1 VDEAKRKRWVLAI
14 LSIFSFG
21 SILAVLV
28 NEYYMYFVAYVWF
41 GFIYGM
47 CLQYGRFCFSSAFRD
62 LFAVGVPRMVVGIMI
77 ATILF
82 SLVSTFVTASGMS
95 GFHPAPFGFHSI
107 IAGLIF
113 GVGMVLAGGCA
124 SGSLYKIG
132 EGNGTSLLVVISLA
146 TTLAIF
152 VDIGGIANAFVPD
165 SWAESAMS
173 KKLPASVTV
182 SDGWIDQFLAGHVWN
197 LPVRKIS
204 TMLGLDSESF
214 FGIFLGDFLVGTA
227 IPAILLLGIVYYFW
241 ARKQHRR
248 KFKKEKGIDPSL
260 KDDIE
265 GFWAMVISSKRTA
278 IAGLV
283 LGVAAGLHIYVMQG
297 LRVKFGINNAGT
309 LLKKINWDS
318 GLSINNTVFDPGYWY
333 VTSQEGQWAA
343 WVMDK
348 LGINIM
354 DNIFFGYSNGIPNP
368 IVNGPGWMS
377 IALVFGAMIMALL
390 HNEFKLKMPTRELV
404 VWAILGGFLM
414 GIGSRIG
421 LGCNVGAFFVRTANG
436 DPNGWF
442 FGIGMIAGAFFGVK
456 FFTWWTDRQMA
467 KEMANF

>member
-1 VDEAKRKRWVLAI
+1 MDESIRRKWIIVI
-14 LSIFSFG
+14 LSIFSIG
-21 SILAVLV
+21 SVIALLYD
-28 NEYYMYFVAYVWF
+28 EYNMYFVAYIWF

-82 SLVSTFVTASGMS
+82 SFVSSFVMASGMS
-95 GFHPAPFGFHSI
+95 GFHSAPFGIHSI

-124 SGSLYKIG
+124 SGSLYKTG

-152 VDIGGIANAFVPD
+152 VDIGGFANYFVPKK
-165 SWAESAMS
+165 WAESALT
-173 KKLPASVTV
+173 KNLPDSITV
-182 SDGWIDQFLAGHVWN
+182 NDGWIDQFLAGHIWN
-197 LPVRKIS
+197 LPTTRIS
-204 TMLGLDSESF
+204 KMLGMDSESF
-214 FGIFLGDFLVGTA
+214 SGVFFGDFLIGTTV
-227 IPAILLLGIVYYFW
+227 PAVLLLIIVYYFW
-241 ARKQHRR
+241 ARKQHL
-248 KFKKEKGIDPSL
+248 KKVKKERGAEPVL
-260 KDDIE
+260 RDDIQ
-265 GFWAMVISSKRTA
+265 GFWTMVISSKRTS

-283 LGVAAGLHIYVMQG
+283 LGVTAGLHIYVMQG
-297 LRVKFGINNAGT
+297 LRVKFGIDNGGT
-309 LLKKINWDS
+309 LLKKMGWDS
-318 GLSINNTVFDPGYWY
+318 GLSINGTVFDPGYWY

-348 LGINIM
+348 LGINVM
-354 DNIFFGYSNGIPNP
+354 DNIFFGYVNGIPNP
-368 IVNGPGWMS
+368 LVNGPGWMS
-377 IALVFGAMIMALL
+377 IALIFGAAVIALIN
-390 HNEFKLKMPTRELV
+390 NEFKLKMPTRELA

-414 GIGSRIG
+414 GVGSRIG

-442 FGIGMIAGAFFGVK
+442 FGIGMIGGAYIGVK
-456 FFTWWTDRQMA
+456 FFAWWTERQMA
-467 KEMANF
+467 KEMAAF